1 MIGHIYCIENTINGK
16 KYIGKTT
23 KSINE
28 RFEEHKRESK
38 LERSKTRA
46 LYKAIQKYGLENF
59 TMTQLESIEITK
71 LAEKEIF

>member
-16 KYIGKTT
+16 KYIGKTIRN
-23 KSINE
+23 INE

-38 LERSKTRA
+38 LERSKTRT

-59 TMTQLESIEITK
+59 TVTKLESIEHEK
-71 LAEKEIF
+71 LAEREVF